1 MTHTELRR
9 QVINIYKELL
19 YLGRE
24 YPLGY
29 GYFRQ
34 RLHKAFSGQAHLT
47 DEEKIRTGIAR
58 AQFVKKEIEAMYYL
72 KRYRTLKQRY
82 ENK

>member
-1 MTHTELRR
+1 MTNTELRR
-9 QVINIYKELL
+9 QVINIYKDTAELL

-58 AQFVKKEIEAMYYL
+58 AQFVKKEIEAM
-72 KRYRTLKQRY
+72 
-82 ENK
+82 

>member
-1 MTHTELRR
+1 MTNPELRR

-29 GYFRQ
+29 DYFRQ

-58 AQFVKKEIEAMYYL
+58 AQFVKKEIEAM
-72 KRYRTLKQRY
+72 
-82 ENK
+82 

>member
-1 MTHTELRR
+1 MTNPELRR
-9 QVINIYKELL
+9 QVINIYKDTAELL

-29 GYFRQ
+29 DYFRQ
-34 RLHKAFSGQAHLT
+34 RLHRAFSGQAHLA

-58 AQFVKKEIEAMYYL
+58 AQFVKKGMIEVLSEAVPHAE
-72 KRYRTLKQRY
+72 T
-82 ENK
+82 EV